1 MSKEMNDRS
10 VQELKLLWHSWTRF
24 SRPSDENSVDCDE
37 LAVITA
43 QLLQPNPDIPE
54 INHMLK
60 YLLTKIVGLPLFEI
74 QDQELDRFAH
84 QLHSWR
90 KAQPQ
95 KGIELPDQ

>member
-10 VQELKLLWHSWTRF
+10 VQELKHLWLSWMGF
-24 SRPSDENSVDCDE
+24 NRPSDENSVDCDE

-60 YLLTKIVGLPLFEI
+60 YVFTKIVGLSLFEI
-74 QDQELDRFAH
+74 QDLDLDHFAH

-95 KGIELPDQ
+95 QGIELRDQ